1 MLHAKRPPSH
11 LDLYIKLGQMQ
22 KSFFKENKPVSAM
35 HWYSAFLIVNKPTIV
50 ICIYLGVLL

>member
-1 MLHAKRPPSH
+1 MLKGPPSH

-35 HWYSAFLIVNKPTIV
+35 HWYSAFLIVNKPAIV
-50 ICIYLGVLL
+50 YTKGFLTYKE